1 MVVVDRCDI
10 ICTPTSVFRQGTD
23 LGLSILQI
31 GFYLQVMLE
40 HSLISGSR
48 GGGIER
54 WKFCLVWNWCE
65 RIFFSQTVAQRL
77 TMILLN
83 RQVVNRI
90 NEHRIGWQSKIFKI
104 CKYTR
109 KKALFEQISERI
121 LVICFTNNIR
131 NSMKRIFLHST

>member
-10 ICTPTSVFRQGTD
+10 ICTPTSVFRQG
-23 LGLSILQI
+23 SRIKHIANWILFI
-31 GFYLQVMLE
+31 GYARTFLDKRFERRRYRKVEVLFSLE
-40 HSLISGSR
+40 
-48 GGGIER
+48 
-54 WKFCLVWNWCE
+54 LVRE
-65 RIFFSQTVAQRL
+65 DFFSQTVAQRL